1 MSIRSLLAC
10 TALVAVVAP
19 NALKAQGAERHTLAG
34 ERVEIWNLAGR
45 AVLEPGSGRE
55 VVVEV
60 RRGGDDGERLTVE
73 ARGGRLV
80 VRYPSRE
87 IVYPDGREWRGQMR
101 LQVADDG
108 TFGSDGDDWND
119 RNVTIRASGGGLE
132 AYADLRIQVPEGQRL
147 TLHVGLGEI
156 DVSNVNGLLDLRTR
170 ASMITAR
177 DLKGEL
183 AARTGSGR
191 IDISRADLA
200 RLQAS
205 TGSGGM
211 ELVAV
216 TTPELRAST
225 GSGAIEGRDVRA
237 ERFEAST
244 GSGGVRMESVTT
256 SDLRASSGSGGV
268 RLELTNTPR
277 DATIRSGSGAVS
289 LTLPSSASAELD
301 LRTGSGGISTEFPVS
316 MESVRR
322 NELRGRIG
330 SGAEGRIRVTTGSGG
345 VRLYRR

>member
-1 MSIRSLLAC
+1 MSIRSILSSTALL
-10 TALVAVVAP
+10 ALVAP
-19 NALKAQGAERHTLAG
+19 LTLEAQSAERHTLSG

-55 VVVEV
+55 VIVDVQ
-60 RRGGDDGERLTVE
+60 RGGDEGDRLTVE
-73 ARGGRLV
+73 ASGARLV
-80 VRYPSRE
+80 VRYPDRD
-87 IVYPDGREWRGQMR
+87 IVYRSGRNWHGQVR
-101 LQVADDG
+101 LRVEDDG
-108 TFGSDGDDWND
+108 TFGNDGEDWGG
-119 RNVTIRASGGGLE
+119 RTVSIRESGGGLE
-132 AYADLRIQVPEGQRL
+132 AHADLRIAVPEGQRL

-156 DVSNVNGLLDLRTR
+156 EVANVNGVLDLRTR
-170 ASMITAR
+170 ASMISGR

-183 AARTGSGR
+183 SARTGSGR
-191 IDISRADLA
+191 IDISRAELA
-200 RLQAS
+200 RLVAS

-211 ELVAV
+211 DLVGVSAR
-216 TTPELRAST
+216 ELRAST
-225 GSGAIEGRDVRA
+225 GSGTIEGRDVTA

-268 RLELTNTPR
+268 RLELTGTPR
-277 DATIRSGSGAVS
+277 DATIRSGSGGVS
-289 LTLPSSASAELD
+289 LTLPSSANAELD
-301 LRTGSGGISTEFPVS
+301 LRTGSGGISTEFAVS

-330 SGAEGRIRVTTGSGG
+330 SGTEGRIRVTTGSGG